1 MRSYQK
7 FAGDDL
13 IEEGHHDFDWSEL
26 RAHRDA
32 ELRRTDF
39 WALKDHVMSQARKD
53 YREALRTLPQR
64 FESANDA
71 ADNWPVMPD
80 A

>member
-1 MRSYQK
+1 MRFYQK
-7 FAGDDL
+7 YAGEAL
-13 IEEGHHDFDWSEL
+13 IDEGMHEMSWSEL

-39 WALKDHVMSQARKD
+39 WALKDLVMSQARKD

-71 ADNWPVMPD
+71 ADNWPQPPE
-80 A
+80 

>member
-7 FAGDDL
+7 YAGDVL
-13 IEEGHHDFDWSEL
+13 LEEGQHDISWGEL

-53 YREALRTLPQR
+53 YREALRQLPQQYG
-64 FESANDA
+64 SANEA
-71 ADNWPVMPD
+71 ADNWPELPE
-80 A
+80 

>member
-7 FAGDDL
+7 FAGDVL
-13 IEEGHHDFDWSEL
+13 IEEGHHEFDWSEL
-26 RAHRDA
+26 RGHRDA

-53 YREALRTLPQR
+53 YRQALRDLPQVHDH
-64 FESANDA
+64 ANDA
-71 ADNWPVMPD
+71 ADAWPTPPE
-80 A
+80 